1 VTSEMPQA
9 TAGTVIA
16 ERRVRPSEVEL
27 FMFSAATWLTHRIH
41 FDRDYARTEGHRD
54 LVVHGPLQ
62 GAYLA
67 GLLSDLADQHGGQL
81 TRLAYRHH
89 RPAYCGELLIVQAA
103 LTSVTEQADGFEVEL
118 AVRIRCED
126 VLVTSG
132 LGLLRFPGRPAVTS
146 LLAGGG
152 TET

>member
-1 VTSEMPQA
+1 MPRDA
-9 TAGTVIA
+9 AGRVIA

-41 FDRDYARTEGHRD
+41 FDRDYARTEGHPE

-67 GLLSDLADQHGGQL
+67 GLLSDVAGQHGGQL
-81 TRLAYRHH
+81 ARLSYRHH
-89 RPAYCGELLIVQAA
+89 RSAYCAELLIVQAT
-103 LTSVTEQADGFEVEL
+103 LTSATEQADGFEVEL
-118 AVRIRCED
+118 AVSIRNGEG

-132 LGLLRFPGRPAVTS
+132 QGLLRLPGRPAVTGLFGS
-146 LLAGGG
+146 GA